1 VTDELALSAALTEVA
16 LATTGVVAVY
26 PPGSLARAAARQ
38 VVALTADVAADS
50 ARVAVSRD
58 SSGALTI
65 VVNVGVAGD
74 HAVPDTL
81 RAVADAVRL
90 HLAEAD
96 PLAPTPQ
103 VEVRASSID
112 APA

>member
-26 PPGSLARAAARQ
+26 PAGSLARAAVRQ

-74 HAVPDTL
+74 HADTL